1 MTEEDLR
8 DVRVYIFPAICGNG
22 SHAAGWFNLKQATFP
37 SFEKEGWTRQQ
48 TKYREATFEGAD
60 GREARAR

>member
-37 SFEKEGWTRQQ
+37 CYVDSGKPNLGV
-48 TKYREATFEGAD
+48 
-60 GREARAR
+60 

>member
-1 MTEEDLR
+1 VTEEDLR

-37 SFEKEGWTRQQ
+37 CYVDSGKPNLGV
-48 TKYREATFEGAD
+48 
-60 GREARAR
+60 